1 MAKKQYFGLKYP
13 FTNNCIEKYELDLN
27 KSQTERV
34 TSELLH
40 LLFTPRG
47 QRLRK
52 PNYGTDLIKF
62 IFEPNDGSTW
72 QGVKNEIQD
81 SVQTWIRGVVLND
94 IQVVASEDGLSIYVR
109 IDYSVTEGNYT
120 YTNSVVVEV

>member
-40 LLFTPRG
+40 LLFTPKG

-52 PNYGTDLIKF
+52 PNYGTDLIKY

-81 SVQTWIRGVVLND
+81 SVQEWIRGVVLND

>member
-40 LLFTPRG
+40 LLFTPKG